1 VEPRRSWGC
10 AAERL
15 RASGMAATA
24 TRKADVE
31 PSPELGRELWLGG
44 GVPPL
49 GYVALEAMC

>member
-49 GYVALEAMC
+49 